1 MIPNTHSRLALF
13 AALMCALAT
22 APAAAQQ
29 ASAGEDTA
37 GSVALFDGTTLRGWD
52 GDSSVWRVERGAI
65 VGETS
70 AAQPL
75 KENTFLIWRGG
86 ATRDFVLTLEYRIG
100 TGNPAGNS
108 GVQFRSSLLPDVG
121 RWVMQGYQ
129 ADIDAADA
137 YTGQIYE
144 ERGRGFLARPGQVA
158 RVAADGQV
166 QVLGSVGKP
175 DVVKSFIKKGDW
187 NDLQVVARGNVI
199 LELLNGHVSSM
210 LVDDDG
216 RRAREG
222 LLGLQ
227 LHAVRPMKIEFRNI
241 HLKDLSSAPTLAHTD
256 WLTDGGNPQRTAWQ
270 GNESLLSTRG
280 AKDIRLLWKVALDN
294 QPREMHA
301 LLPALVVGRA
311 DTREGPKEIVIVT
324 GVSDN
329 LYAIDAARGVLLWKK
344 RFDHAGVG
352 DTIPHSGL
360 MCPGGITAT
369 PVIGRTAV
377 PGRYTIYAVSWDGTL
392 HQVNVAD
399 GADVAPPAKFMPPNG
414 KPYAL
419 NLWKNV
425 VYTHTAQGCGGHPN
439 VAYAYDLATGKVGSW
454 GPAGGGMW
462 GRTGPAISAKGVMY
476 TGTGD
481 GPWDPERGIYGNGI
495 VGIQQ
500 NPSTKALELVD
511 YFAPANAEWL
521 FKRDLDMQVTP
532 AIFDYKGRELMVSAG
547 KECRVYLMD
556 TESIGGD
563 DHRTPLYRTPQLC
576 NEGLNFAS
584 AGIWGAMA
592 SWVDANGARW
602 VLAPFWGP
610 KHSRFMAPV
619 EHGEVREGAIAAFKV
634 QERDGNLELTPAWIS
649 RDMNR
654 AEPPVVANGV
664 VFAYG
669 SGESTTQATPELG
682 LRANSSEFRIK
693 HSTHAVLYALDAQTG
708 DELWSSGA
716 QITSWNHWAGLSVAN
731 GRVYLGTF
739 DGTLYCF
746 GIAP

>member
-1 MIPNTHSRLALF
+1 VIPNTRSSLARC
-13 AALMCALAT
+13 AAVMCALAA
-22 APAAAQQ
+22 APASAQQ
-29 ASAGEDTA
+29 ASAWGDTA
-37 GSVALFDGTTLRGWD
+37 GFAAIFDGTTLQGWD
-52 GDSSVWRVERGAI
+52 GDPAFWRVERAVI

-70 AAQPL
+70 AATPL
-75 KENTFLIWRGG
+75 KENTFLVWRGG
-86 ATRDFVLTLEYRIG
+86 TTRDFALTLQYRIG
-100 TGNPAGNS
+100 TRNPAANS
-108 GVQFRSSLLPDVG
+108 GVQFRSSVLPEVG
-121 RWVMQGYQ
+121 RWVMKGYQ
-129 ADIDAADA
+129 ADIDAADT

-158 RVAADGQV
+158 RVAADGHV
-166 QVLGSVGKP
+166 HALGSVGTP
-175 DVVKSFIKKGDW
+175 EMVKAFIQKGDW

-199 LELLNGHVSSM
+199 LELVNGHVTSL
-210 LVDDDG
+210 LVDDDE
-216 RRAREG
+216 RRSKDG

-227 LHAVRPMKIEFRNI
+227 LHAGPPMKIEFRNI
-241 HLKDLSSAPTLAHTD
+241 RLKDLSPAATLPHAD

-270 GNESLLSTRG
+270 GEEVLLSTRS
-280 AKDIRLLWKVALDN
+280 AKDIRLLWKITLDN
-294 QPREMHA
+294 APREMHS
-301 LLPALVVGRA
+301 LLPALVVARV
-311 DTREGPKEIVIVT
+311 DTRDGPKEIVIVT

-329 LYAIDAARGVLLWKK
+329 LYAIDAQRGVLLWKK
-344 RFDHAGVG
+344 RFDHSGVG
-352 DTIPHSGL
+352 DTTPHSGL

-369 PVIGRTAV
+369 PVIGPTPV

-392 HQVNVAD
+392 HQVNLAD
-399 GADVAPPAKFMPPNG
+399 GEVVAPPAKFMPPNG

-425 VYTHTAQGCGGHPN
+425 IYTHTAQGCGGHPN

-462 GRTGPAISAKGVMY
+462 GRTGPAISSKGVMY

-481 GPWDPERGIYGNGI
+481 GPWDPEHGIYGNGI

-500 NPSTKALELVD
+500 NPTTKALELVD
-511 YFAPANAEWL
+511 YFAPSNAEWL

-532 AIFDYKGRELMVSAG
+532 AIFAYKTRELMVSAG

-563 DHRTPLYRTPQLC
+563 DHRTPLYRTPLLC

-592 SWVDANGARW
+592 SWADANGTRW

-610 KHSRFMAPV
+610 KHSLFKAPL

-634 QERDGNLELTPAWIS
+634 EERDGGLQLTPAWIS
-649 RDMNR
+649 HDMNR
-654 AEPPVVANGV
+654 AEPPVVVNGV
-664 VFAYG
+664 VFGYG
-669 SGESTTQATPELG
+669 SGESTTQATPTLG

-693 HSTHAVLYALDAQTG
+693 NSTHAVLYALDGQTG
-708 DELWSSGA
+708 EELWSSGT

-739 DGTLYCF
+739 DGTVYCF
-746 GIAP
+746 GIGP